1 MLRGGASKS
10 VPPPAPPPGVEYML
24 FALVA
29 LTAWRRARWCRE
41 RAVES

>member
-1 MLRGGASKS
+1 MVGGDASES
-10 VPPPAPPPGVEYML
+10 VPPPLGAGDML